1 MELSVG
7 LLNIY
12 FCAMEKL
19 PFADFKLGFVQ
30 GNRANRVKLLP
41 CRRKQM
47 PCLGKFALWNALSF
61 LDLFFT
67 AKCFKNSGEISIL
80 KK

>member
-1 MELSVG
+1 MQAVMHIKPL
-7 LLNIY
+7 Y
-12 FCAMEKL
+12 FYTKKMVTGQGV
-19 PFADFKLGFVQ
+19 GFVQ

-61 LDLFFT
+61 LVFFLQL
-67 AKCFKNSGEISIL
+67 KCFE
-80 KK
+80 